1 MSCGGARTAPS
12 ARWGRRAESVGL
24 PRKHLPRT
32 PVNKPLIEHRTPSDR
47 TPSDRTPSVIQRLKI
62 RCGVDERQLLLPQV
76 QLGVPHRTKS
86 PSDPGSA
93 TMITPGNTQ
102 APVSS

>member
-1 MSCGGARTAPS
+1 MSCRGARTAPS

-47 TPSDRTPSVIQRLKI
+47 TPSVIQRLKI
-62 RCGVDERQLLLPQV
+62 RCGVDERQRLLPQV